1 MGGLVW
7 INRPIGVEGGVHRN
21 ASMTETP
28 ESQRNQQASAREPA
42 INLPGGILA
51 LLALMLAIHLARSLV
66 LNERSDLELLLW
78 TAFTSFRITDPAEL
92 PGGMLPLIW
101 TPFTYA
107 LLHADWVHLG
117 INSVWLAAF
126 GTPVARRYGLW
137 PMLLLFFVSSAAG
150 AALFAAFPSA
160 GILIGASGGV
170 AGLTGA
176 ACRFIFQPVIVH
188 RDPHTGEQHVLGRQ
202 LASVGQLVRDSR
214 AGVFILVWVVGN
226 AVVPLLPELF
236 GGVGTISWQ
245 AHLGGF
251 LAGLLLVP
259 VFERKPKE
267 NVQ

>member
-1 MGGLVW
+1 
-7 INRPIGVEGGVHRN
+7 
-21 ASMTETP
+21 MTETP
-28 ESQRNQQASAREPA
+28 ESQQNQRQGTREPA

-51 LLALMLAIHLARSLV
+51 LLALMLAVHLARSLV
-66 LNERSDLELLLW
+66 LNERSDLLLLIW
-78 TAFTSFRITDPAEL
+78 TAFTSLRITVPDEL

-107 LLHADWVHLG
+107 MLHADWLHLG
-117 INSVWLAAF
+117 FNSVWLAAF
-126 GTPVARRYGLW
+126 GTPVARRYGFW
-137 PMLLLFFVSSAAG
+137 PMLVLFFVSSAAG

-188 RDPHTGEQHVLGRQ
+188 RDPQTGEQRVLGRQ
-202 LASVGQLVRDSR
+202 LATFGELVRDRR
-214 AGVFILVWVVGN
+214 AGVFILVWIAGN
-226 AVVPLLPELF
+226 AVVPLLPDLF
-236 GGVGTISWQ
+236 GGTGTISWQ

-259 VFERKPKE
+259 LFERRPKE
-267 NVQ
+267 NVS